1 MSTLTLDLKAMQT
14 LPPEEFMPLVCGHG
28 SSAPRFCNR
37 CRYEGWT
44 AKQEADRAREAE
56 AARRAAEAARAK
68 EEADD
73 QPPLYTAYMTEHY
86 GPDPMKWA
94 RASLTDPEAQRL
106 ARALAN

>member
-14 LPPEEFMPLVCGHG
+14 LPPDEFMPMICGHG

-44 AKQEADRAREAE
+44 AKQAADRAQEAE

-68 EEADD
+68 EEAED
-73 QPPLYTAYMTEHY
+73 QPTLYTAYMTEHY
-86 GPDPMKWA
+86 GPNPRTWA

-106 ARALAN
+106 ARACD